1 MQKEMVKAINAA
13 IDEVIADTYD
23 NRDNRF
29 FVFYGSDGV
38 ANCITTQPSTHMLDL
53 FPATYSS

>member
-29 FVFYGSDGV
+29 FVLCYDFFV
-38 ANCITTQPSTHMLDL
+38 LTPSESILDIDW
-53 FPATYSS
+53 TC